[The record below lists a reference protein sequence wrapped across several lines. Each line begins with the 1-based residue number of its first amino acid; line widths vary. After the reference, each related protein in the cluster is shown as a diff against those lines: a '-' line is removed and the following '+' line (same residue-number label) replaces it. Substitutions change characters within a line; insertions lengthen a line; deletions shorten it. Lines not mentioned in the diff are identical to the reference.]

1 MDSSMWSVLP
11 GLLGVAF
18 FVFMNGFFVAA
29 EFGLVSVRRTRI
41 EQLVAEGN
49 RAAVV
54 ARRAILDPDS
64 FIAATQLGITLA
76 SLSLGW
82 IGEPA
87 LARLINP
94 LFTFLPEAWVGAAAH
109 SIAGTVAFIIITFL
123 HVVVGE
129 LAPKSIALQH
139 PERTALAVARPT
151 EIALLVFRPAIWA
164 LNGAGNFLLRLL
176 GIQPASGHELLLRLL
191 GIQPASGHEQV
202 HSVQELKMLIE
213 ASHEEGVLE
222 EQEEQML
229 QAVFDMRAIRA
240 LQVMVPRTEMVCIPA
255 DAKLEKVVELA
266 AQSSLTK
273 FPVFEG
279 DLDHIVGVVYVK
291 DVIRH
296 IREQED
302 EVVTGALMREA
313 LFLPEA
319 VLVAELLAAFRRA
332 RQHIAILVDEYG
344 GTVGLVTLEDLLE
357 EIVGDI
363 QDAFDHDGPGVQR
376 MPDGSVIIDGM
387 TQVEDVN
394 EALSLSLDDPY
405 YTTIGGLVMGCL
417 DRIPAVGDEVTV
429 GDQGVRLRVK
439 EMDGLRVSLV
449 RLTQETCPMPTEGAA
464 PLESTEK

>member
-1 MDSSMWSVLP
+1 MDSSMWSVLVRALP

-18 FVFMNGFFVAA
+18 FVLLNGFFVAA

-41 EQLVAEGN
+41 EQLAAEGHK
-49 RAAVV
+49 AAIV
-54 ARRAILDPDS
+54 ARRAISDPDN

-82 IGEPA
+82 IGEST
-87 LARLINP
+87 LVDLIEP
-94 LFTFLPEAWVGAAAH
+94 LLHFLPEAWVGGAAY
-109 SIAGTVAFIIITFL
+109 SIAATVAFIIITFL

-139 PERTALAVARPT
+139 PERTALVVARPT
-151 EIALLVFRPAIWA
+151 EIALIIFRLPILV
-164 LNGAGNFLLRLL
+164 LNGAGNFLLRLV
-176 GIQPASGHELLLRLL
+176 

-229 QAVFDMRAIRA
+229 QAVFDMRASRA
-240 LQVMVPRTEMVCIPA
+240 LHVMVPRTEMVCIPA
-255 DAKLEKVVELA
+255 DAELEKVIELA
-266 AQSSLTK
+266 ARSTLTK

-296 IREQED
+296 IREQENG
-302 EVVTGALMREA
+302 VVTRALMRDA

-394 EALSLSLDDPY
+394 EALGLSLEDPY
-405 YTTIGGLVMGCL
+405 YTTIGGLLMGSL
-417 DRIPAVGDEVTV
+417 DRIPVVGDEVPV

-449 RLTQETCPMPTEGAA
+449 RLTQGAFSSSAEGIVSI
-464 PLESTEK
+464 ESTEQGEK